1 MVWRLEGVF
10 GAQGRVDRKG
20 VPGIRA
26 VRARMEGDL
35 GNLRLRR
42 KVRLFLLVDQGDYR
56 YVLDIKEILI
66 HVTTVT
72 V

>member
-1 MVWRLEGVF
+1 M
-10 GAQGRVDRKG
+10 
-20 VPGIRA
+20 PGIRA